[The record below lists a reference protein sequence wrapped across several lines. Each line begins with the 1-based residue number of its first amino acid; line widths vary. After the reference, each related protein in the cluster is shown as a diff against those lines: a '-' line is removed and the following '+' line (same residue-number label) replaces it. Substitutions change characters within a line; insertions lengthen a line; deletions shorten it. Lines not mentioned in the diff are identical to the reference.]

1 MRIWSIVL
9 IVLMICTFVPSTVTV
24 EAQNSLTLT
33 YDQAPEWVYHDV
45 YGQMPWGKTSLALDD
60 QGKEH
65 IAFWDT
71 TLNDLI
77 YTTNAGGSR
86 TSTVVDHSWNT
97 TGEAV
102 IEIDG
107 SGRPHLVYTVMGDPG
122 TTTAILRHAVLIEG
136 IWNVTDIAIG
146 NISWGLDMALDLN
159 DNVHICY
166 LEYRSWDLADLVYC
180 NNEDGSWIKTV
191 VGAAY
196 VPTVSIAVDHRG
208 KAYISYMAAPDN
220 VLGLATNSNGT
231 WDNVIIDSVPTYI
244 GTFSSIAIDPF
255 GKVHISYVDYNPDGE
270 LKYATNS
277 TGSWACEYVDS
288 QANIN
293 SPTSMALD
301 SEQRAHIAYYDW
313 FHADLKYAT
322 NANGSWTIST
332 VASAGETGH
341 GPCLALDA
349 NDMPHISY
357 VDSSQ
362 STVRCAVLTLPHPVP
377 RYQVDV
383 PARGETWRCDAT
395 YRIQWKSAST
405 SPTVR
410 LDLCL
415 PGMQPEGGVGPVSV
429 LIIDEVANNSGY
441 YDWTIPDLMPGNAY
455 RIEVSDAN
463 DNTTF
468 AYSSDF
474 DIKGPKQPDVTGVVC
489 TELDYPVAGAQVL
502 IDGLSTVTCDQ
513 NGHFITELSQ
523 GEHDL
528 TFSATGFD
536 PLSIRITVGNV
547 TLLDLGTIHLT
558 VNNSA
563 MHLVIYHHGTDF
575 SLLIPET
582 WELAQDISIGGGNF
596 ALVLNGSASGMVRT
610 NINIQMVLDPSAQGT
625 TSYLWKLANDTI
637 HELIDHGYS
646 VSIFE
651 NPKFL
656 TISNRSAMIYSIRYE
671 DNNLVQEQAFVIDD
685 DSHRGWI
692 ITFTTTQAEY
702 PGYKPMFD
710 QIASSLQISDSA
722 SSNTGIDMVSLMTLI
737 GVMAGLVVL
746 AISFRIRG
754 RAGIKR

>member
-1 MRIWSIVL
+1 MRIVSIV
-9 IVLMICTFVPSTVTV
+9 IIALMICAIVPSSVTV
-24 EAQNSLTLT
+24 EAETLPTLT
-33 YDQAPEWVYHDV
+33 NNQSPEWVYHDA
-45 YGQMPWGKTSLALDD
+45 YDQMSWGRTSLALDD

-65 IAFWDT
+65 IAFWDF
-71 TLNDLI
+71 TLFDLV
-77 YTTNAGGSR
+77 YVTNASGIW
-86 TSTVVDHSWNT
+86 TSSIVDHSWNT

-102 IEIDG
+102 IALDSLG
-107 SGRPHLVYTVMGDPG
+107 NPHLVYTVPGDPG
-122 TTTAILRHAVLIEG
+122 TTISILRHAILLDG
-136 IWNVTDIAIG
+136 RWNVTDIAIG

-159 DNVHICY
+159 DNVHIAY
-166 LEYRSWDLADLVYC
+166 IEYRSWDRADLVYST
-180 NNEDGSWIKTV
+180 NEDGTWVNTI
-191 VGAAY
+191 VGEAY

-208 KAYISYMAAPDN
+208 NAYISYMAAPDA

-231 WDNVIIDSVPTYI
+231 WDNIIIDSVPSYI
-244 GTFSSIAIDPF
+244 GTFSSIAIDQF
-255 GKVHISYVDYNPDGE
+255 GKVHISYVDYNSQGK
-270 LKYATNS
+270 LKYATDS
-277 TGSWACEYVDS
+277 TGNWTYEYVDI
-288 QANIN
+288 QAHIN
-293 SPTSMALD
+293 SPTSLALD

-313 FHADLKYAT
+313 LQADLKYAT
-322 NANGSWTIST
+322 NAIGSWIISAP
-332 VASAGETGH
+332 ASEGEVGQ
-341 GPCLALDA
+341 GPSIALDA

-357 VDSSQ
+357 VDTSQ
-362 STVRCAVLTLPHPVP
+362 SLVRCAVLTLPHPVP
-377 RYQVDV
+377 MYQVDV
-383 PARGETWRCDAT
+383 PARGETWRCGAT
-395 YRIQWKSAST
+395 YRIQWESAST
-405 SPTVR
+405 GPTVR

-429 LIIDEVANNSGY
+429 LIINEFTNNSGY

-502 IDGLSTVTCDQ
+502 IDDLGTITCDQ

-528 TFSATGFD
+528 TFSATGFE

-547 TLLDLGTIHLT
+547 TLLDLGTIHLA

-563 MHLVIYHHGTDF
+563 MHLVVYHYGTDF

-582 WELAQDISIGGGNF
+582 WEMAQDISIGGGKF
-596 ALVLNGSASGMVRT
+596 ALVLNGSTSGMVRT
-610 NINIQMVLDPSAQGT
+610 NINIQTVLDPSAQGT

-637 HELIDHGYS
+637 RELRDNGYS

-685 DSHRGWI
+685 NSHRGWI

-710 QIASSLQISDSA
+710 QIAQSLQISDSA
-722 SSNTGIDMVSLMTLI
+722 SSNTGIDVVGLMTLI
-737 GVMAGLVVL
+737 GVVAGLVVL

-754 RAGIKR
+754 RAGTKR

>member
-1 MRIWSIVL
+1 
-9 IVLMICTFVPSTVTV
+9 MICAVVPSAVTV
-24 EAQNSLTLT
+24 EAKTLT
-33 YDQAPEWVYHDV
+33 ADQAPEWVYHDA
-45 YGQMPWGKTSLALDD
+45 YDQIPWGRTSLALDN

-65 IAFWDT
+65 IAFWDF

-77 YTTNAGGSR
+77 YATNADGSW
-86 TSTVVDHSWNT
+86 TSGVVDHSWNT

-102 IEIDG
+102 IAIDSLG
-107 SGRPHLVYTVMGDPG
+107 NPHLVYTVMGDPG
-122 TTTAILRHAVLIEG
+122 TTTAIIRYAVLLDG
-136 IWNVTDIAIG
+136 NWNVTDIAIG
-146 NISWGLDMALDLN
+146 NISWGLDMALDSN
-159 DNVHICY
+159 DNVHIGY
-166 LEYRSWDLADLVYC
+166 LEYPTWDSANLVYC
-180 NNEDGSWIKTV
+180 SNEDGSWVNTV
-191 VGAAY
+191 VGKAC

-220 VLGLATNSNGT
+220 VLGLATNSNDT
-231 WDNVIIDSVPTYI
+231 WHNIIIDSVPTYI

-277 TGSWACEYVDS
+277 TGNWTCEYVDA

-301 SEQRAHIAYYDW
+301 SEQRAHITYYDW

-322 NANGSWTIST
+322 NANGSWMIST
-332 VASAGETGH
+332 PASEGEVGQ
-341 GPCLALDA
+341 GPSIALDA
-349 NDMPHISY
+349 NNMPHISY
-357 VDSSQ
+357 IDTSQ
-362 STVRCAVLTLPHPVP
+362 SLVRCAVLTLPHPVP

-383 PARGETWRCDAT
+383 PARGETWRCGAT
-395 YRIQWKSAST
+395 YRIEWESVST

-429 LIIDEVANNSGY
+429 LIIDEAANNSGY
-441 YDWTIPDLMPGNAY
+441 YDWTIPDLVPGNAY
-455 RIEVSDAN
+455 RIEVSDAT

-474 DIKGPKQPDVTGVVC
+474 DIKGPKLPDVTGVVC
-489 TELDYPVAGAQVL
+489 TELDYPIAGAQVL
-502 IDGLSTVTCDQ
+502 IDDLDAVTCDQ
-513 NGHFITELSQ
+513 NGHFITEMSQ

-536 PLSIRITVGNV
+536 PLSILIAVENV

-563 MHLVIYHHGTDF
+563 MHLVFYHYGTDF
-575 SLLIPET
+575 SLLVPET
-582 WELAQDISIGGGNF
+582 WELAQDINYGGGKF
-596 ALVLNGSASGMVRT
+596 ALMLNGSTSGVVRT
-610 NINIQMVLDPSAQGT
+610 NINVQMVLDPSAQGT

-637 HELIDHGYS
+637 RELRDNGYS

-656 TISNRSAMIYSIRYE
+656 RISSCPAMIYSIRYE
-671 DNNLVQEQAFVIDD
+671 GNNLVQEQAFVIDD
-685 DSHRGWI
+685 DSQRGWI

-710 QIASSLQISDSA
+710 QIASSLQVSDSA
-722 SSNTGIDMVSLMTLI
+722 SSNTGIEMVGLMTLI
-737 GVMAGLVVL
+737 GVVAGLVVL

-754 RAGIKR
+754 RAWAKR